1 MLLLILSF
9 RVMGSWGNGSFC
21 LILRAA
27 LSIALWDL
35 RIIPG
40 GGCEHGNVV
49 FWHDNLGAAPVVQ
62 TF

>member
-35 RIIPG
+35 RIIPAASYRVG
-40 GGCEHGNVV
+40 VV
-49 FWHDNLGAAPVVQ
+49 NMAM
-62 TF
+62 